1 MIDRSLI
8 GKTYPPFYSDVTEE
22 KIRLFAKATG
32 QTNPIHFLIKSAQ
45 KEGYPSL
52 LAPLTFLTT
61 VSYEQEDPYKYLK
74 DLNIELGQF
83 LHANQEYTY
92 FSPVC
97 AGDRIKMESKLSDLF
112 DKRGG
117 RLQFLVFRSTYTNQD
132 KVIVAKSKTTLV
144 VR

>member
-1 MIDRSLI
+1 M
-8 GKTYPPFYSDVTEE
+8 
-22 KIRLFAKATG
+22 
-32 QTNPIHFLIKSAQ
+32 

-132 KVIVAKSKTTLV
+132 KVIVAKSKSTLV

>member
-1 MIDRSLI
+1 MRILIILLFFSSSILAQDANSL
-8 GKTYPPFYSDVTEE
+8 FEQAS
-22 KIRLFAKATG
+22 
-32 QTNPIHFLIKSAQ
+32 
-45 KEGYPSL
+45 
-52 LAPLTFLTT
+52 
-61 VSYEQEDPYKYLK
+61 VSYEQKDPYQYLK
-74 DLNIELGQF
+74 DLDIELGQF

>member
-8 GKTYPPFYSDVTEE
+8 GKTYPPFHSEVTEE

-32 QTNPIHFLIKSAQ
+32 HINPFYFDIESAK
-45 KEGYPSL
+45 KEGHPSL
-52 LAPLTFLTT
+52 LAPLTFLIT
-61 VSYEQEDPYKYLK
+61 VSYEQKDPYQYLK
-74 DLNIELGQF
+74 DLDIELGQF

-92 FSPVC
+92 FSPVY
-97 AGDRIKMESKLSDLF
+97 AGDRIKMVSKQSDIF
-112 DKRGG
+112 DKAGG
-117 RLQFLVFRSTYTNQD
+117 RLQFLVFEANYTNQD

>member
-8 GKTYPPFYSDVTEE
+8 GKTYPAFYSEVTKE
-22 KIRLFAKATG
+22 KIELFAKATG
-32 QTNPIHFLIKSAQ
+32 QTNPIHFLIESA
-45 KEGYPSL
+45 KEEGHPSL
-52 LAPLTFLTT
+52 LAPLTFLIT

-92 FSPVC
+92 FSPVY
-97 AGDRIKMESKLSDLF
+97 AGDRIKMESKLSDIF

-117 RLQFLVFRSTYTNQD
+117 RLQFLVFQSIYTNQD
-132 KVIVAKSKTTLV
+132 KVIMAKSKSTLV